1 MSRKNNTPTLR
12 IAVSSGASG
21 ANVNKSGRSQ
31 GAQKKKKGPSAPGKK
46 KRGKAVAARRGVGG
60 LTAYQRMLSD
70 PCNSPLVP
78 GLYGTSEGYLSRFH
92 SIVAPQAV
100 GGLAP
105 RAGVILW
112 CPKFHNPGKYGTDIS
127 TVAGTAG
134 ADYNLIVITTDASG
148 SPLNFHGYGV
158 GGTEVLTPGATYNP
172 SRSQSFVDPAWAFV
186 AGLTCSDARTLSACI
201 RMSYTGTMSAT
212 QGMVAHIDVP
222 LSFVTDTLIDG
233 AANSSLTVDY
243 LFATSQKVMR
253 TSLEAVEQKWI
264 PSEDGIFLSAAS
276 ASNVRDIDSDVLISS
291 TKGATP
297 PTTGVFSEGNYA
309 RTHNPRIIGFAWRG
323 FGDGSGASPPLQ
335 FDCYKNIEWK
345 PEYSSGITVPRSVR
359 TSVVPPVQ
367 AAVVAL
373 DSRGK
378 SWTQEVVHEASS
390 AASRIAKT
398 ALAFSGELVTHALGF
413 N

>member
-1 MSRKNNTPTLR
+1 
-12 IAVSSGASG
+12 
-21 ANVNKSGRSQ
+21 
-31 GAQKKKKGPSAPGKK
+31 
-46 KRGKAVAARRGVGG
+46 
-60 LTAYQRMLSD
+60 
-70 PCNSPLVP
+70 
-78 GLYGTSEGYLSRFH
+78 
-92 SIVAPQAV
+92 
-100 GGLAP
+100 
-105 RAGVILW
+105 
-112 CPKFHNPGKYGTDIS
+112 
-127 TVAGTAG
+127 VAGIAG
-134 ADYNLIVITTDASG
+134 ADYNLIVVTTDVS
-148 SPLNFHGYGV
+148 SNPLNLHGYGV
-158 GGTEVLTPGATYNP
+158 GTARNLTPGANYNP
-172 SRSQSFVDPAWAFV
+172 AESQSFADPAWAFV
-186 AGLTCSDARTLSACI
+186 DGLTCSDARTLSACI

-222 LSFVTDTLIDG
+222 LSFITDTLIDG
-233 AANSSLTVDY
+233 SSNSNLTVDY

-253 TSLEAVEQKWI
+253 TSLEAIDQKWI

-276 ASNVRDIDSDVLISS
+276 QSNVRDIDSDVMISS
-291 TKGATP
+291 AKGATP
-297 PTTGVFSEGNYA
+297 PTTGVFVEGNYA

-323 FGDGSGASPPLQ
+323 FGDGSGQPPSIQ

-390 AASRIAKT
+390 TASKIAKT
-398 ALAFSGELVTHALGF
+398 ALAFSGQLVTHALGF